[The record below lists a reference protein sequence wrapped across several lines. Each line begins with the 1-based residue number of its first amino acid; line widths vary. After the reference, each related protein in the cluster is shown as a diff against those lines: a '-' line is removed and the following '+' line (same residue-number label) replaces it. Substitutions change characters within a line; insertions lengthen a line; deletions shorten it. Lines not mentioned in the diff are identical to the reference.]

1 MVRPGSAGNAGFP
14 AGPIWRYL
22 QSYATLAGMAQ
33 TPRRGALS
41 LLEVTD
47 LTVSFSTA
55 DGVVRAVRGVSF
67 GVDAGQTLGI
77 VGESGSGKTVLT
89 QTLLGLTPGAD
100 VSGQAMFEGSDLL
113 QLSEDQMRRI
123 RGARIAVIF
132 QDPLTSLHPL
142 YRIGWQIAEIIRV
155 HDKSVSKKEAA
166 ERSVDLLRKV
176 GIPRPE
182 QRVTDYPHQFSGG
195 MRQRVMIA
203 MALALSPQLIIA
215 DEPTTALDAT
225 VQAQILDLLLH
236 LQLESNTALIMITHD
251 LGVVADIA
259 DDVMVMYA
267 GRAAEKGPKR
277 DIFYAP
283 HHPYT
288 KGLLESIPSS
298 SAAVDRLRPIPGQPP
313 SLINLPS
320 GCKFHPRCG
329 YVLDRCL
336 NEEPGL
342 RPVTQ
347 DGYHSSACWLPVEAA
362 GLTDRAEELRSE
374 TVRAGRGE
382 AAAEVFDAEV
392 AGVIQPDGS
401 VTG

>member
-1 MVRPGSAGNAGFP
+1 
-14 AGPIWRYL
+14 L
-22 QSYATLAGMAQ
+22 T
-33 TPRRGALS
+33 

-47 LTVSFSTA
+47 LTVSFQTA

-67 GVDAGQTLGI
+67 SVDAGRTLGI

-100 VSGQAMFEGSDLL
+100 VSGRASFDGTDLL
-113 QLSEDQMRRI
+113 QLSDNDMRNF
-123 RGARIAVIF
+123 RGARISVIF

-142 YRIGWQIAEIIRV
+142 YKVGWQIAEMIRA
-155 HDKSVSKKEAA
+155 HDKSVSKKDAS
-166 ERSVDLLRKV
+166 ERAVDLLLRV

-182 QRVTDYPHQFSGG
+182 QRINDYPHQFSGG
-195 MRQRVMIA
+195 MRQRAMIA

-225 VQAQILDLLLH
+225 VQAQILDLLLR
-236 LQLESNTALIMITHD
+236 LQQESGTALIMITHD

-267 GRAAEKGPKR
+267 GRAAEKAPKR
-277 DIFYAP
+277 DIFYTP

-298 SAAVDRLRPIPGQPP
+298 SAAGDRLRPIPGQPP
-313 SLINLPS
+313 SLINLPH

-336 NEEPGL
+336 TEEPEL
-342 RPVTQ
+342 RPVGQ
-347 DGYHSSACWLPVEAA
+347 DGYHSSACWLPVQAA
-362 GLTDRAEELRSE
+362 GLSEQAEELRAE

-392 AGVIQPDGS
+392 AGTPESLGSEGS
-401 VTG
+401 VAG

>member
-1 MVRPGSAGNAGFP
+1 
-14 AGPIWRYL
+14 
-22 QSYATLAGMAQ
+22 MAV
-33 TPRRGALS
+33 A

-55 DGVVRAVRGVSF
+55 DGVVKAVRGVSF
-67 GVDAGQTLGI
+67 GVDAGRTLGI

-100 VSGQAMFEGSDLL
+100 ISGSAVFDGTDLL
-113 QLSEDQMRRI
+113 RLSENDMRNV
-123 RGARIAVIF
+123 RGARLAVIF

-142 YRIGWQIAEIIRV
+142 YKIGWQIAEMIRA
-155 HDKSVSKKEAA
+155 HDKSVSKKQAHDRA
-166 ERSVDLLRKV
+166 VDLLGRV

-182 QRVTDYPHQFSGG
+182 QRVNDYPHQFSGG
-195 MRQRVMIA
+195 MRQRAMIA
-203 MALALSPQLIIA
+203 MALSLSPQMIIA

-225 VQAQILDLLLH
+225 VQAQILDLLLR
-236 LQLESNTALIMITHD
+236 LQQESGTALLMITHD

-267 GRAAEKGPKR
+267 GRAAEKAPKR
-277 DIFYAP
+277 DVFYAP

-298 SAAVDRLRPIPGQPP
+298 SAAGDRLRPIPGSPP

-336 NEEPGL
+336 TEEPEL
-342 RPVTQ
+342 RPLGP
-347 DGYHSSACWLPVEAA
+347 DGYHSSACWLPVKAA
-362 GLTDRAEELRSE
+362 GLSEQAEELRAQM
-374 TVRAGRGE
+374 VRKDRGE

-392 AGVIQPDGS
+392 AGAFGSEGS
-401 VTG
+401 VAG

>member
-1 MVRPGSAGNAGFP
+1 
-14 AGPIWRYL
+14 
-22 QSYATLAGMAQ
+22 MAV
-33 TPRRGALS
+33 T

-47 LTVSFSTA
+47 LTVSFPTA
-55 DGVVRAVRGVSF
+55 DGVVKAVRGASF
-67 GVDAGQTLGI
+67 SVDAGRTLGI
-77 VGESGSGKTVLT
+77 VGESGSGKSVLT

-100 VSGQAMFEGSDLL
+100 ISGSAVFEGNDLL
-113 QLSEDQMRRI
+113 RLSENDMRNV

-142 YRIGWQIAEIIRV
+142 YTVGWQVAEMIRA
-155 HDKSVSKKEAA
+155 HDKSVSKKEAS
-166 ERSVDLLRKV
+166 ERAVDLLRRV

-182 QRVTDYPHQFSGG
+182 TRVNDYPHQFSGG

-203 MALALSPQLIIA
+203 MAVSLSPQMIIA

-225 VQAQILDLLLH
+225 VQAQILDLLLR
-236 LQLESNTALIMITHD
+236 LQRESGTALIMITHD

-267 GRAAEKGPKR
+267 GRPAEKAAKR
-277 DIFYAP
+277 DVFYAP

-288 KGLLESIPSS
+288 MGLLESIPSS
-298 SAAVDRLRPIPGQPP
+298 SAVGDRLRPIPGSPP

-336 NEEPGL
+336 LEEPPL
-342 RPVTQ
+342 RPLGP
-347 DGYHSSACWLPVEAA
+347 DAYHRSACWLPVKAV
-362 GLTDRAEELRSE
+362 GLSEEAEELRAQM
-374 TVRAGRGE
+374 VHKGRGE
-382 AAAEVFDAEV
+382 AAAEVIEAEA
-392 AGVIQPDGS
+392 AGAFGIDGS
-401 VTG
+401 VAG